1 MPESS
6 TGALR
11 GRRLLVVEDDYI
23 VASDLALALEERGAE
38 VIGPAGSIGA
48 ALKLVTEHIALDG
61 AVLDVD
67 LRGQRVYPV
76 ADALRVAR
84 VPFVFTTGYDEW
96 IIPDIYAAVPR
107 LEKPVDIRALTRA
120 LSEIGW
126 PSRSPTPMER

>member
-6 TGALR
+6 TGVLR

-23 VASDLALALEERGAE
+23 VASDLALSLEERGAE
-38 VIGPAGSIGA
+38 
-48 ALKLVTEHIALDG
+48 

-67 LRGQRVYPV
+67 LRGHRVYPV
-76 ADALRVAR
+76 ADALRIAR

>member
-1 MPESS
+1 
-6 TGALR
+6 
-11 GRRLLVVEDDYI
+11 VEDDYI
-23 VASDLALALEERGAE
+23 VAADLAFALKERGA
-38 VIGPAGSIGA
+38 IGPAGSIGA
-48 ALKLVTEHIALDG
+48 ALKLVAEHIALDG

-96 IIPDIYAAVPR
+96 IIPDICAAVPR
-107 LEKPVDIRALTRA
+107 LEKPVDIRTLTRA

-126 PSRSPTPMER
+126 RSLSDANGEIETIASRGPA